1 MVVLSDD
8 LMVGRQGGGRR
19 WSVAVTAAASG
30 ATKARISA
38 AVDSKNISDE
48 NAYLCWKGRQPGT
61 KKNCFP
67 RSSLL

>member
-8 LMVGRQGGGRR
+8 LMIGRQGGGRR

-30 ATKARISA
+30 GTKARISA

-48 NAYLCWKGRQPGT
+48 NAYLCWKGR
-61 KKNCFP
+61 
-67 RSSLL
+67 